1 MARILIVDDE
11 PYIRTLIQ
19 DCLEG
24 FVANGVELLSADNG
38 IEALEII
45 RREKPELVFLDI
57 MLPRLNGYEVCA
69 LVKGDH
75 ELCSTNIVMLSAKGQ
90 EFDRQK
96 GCDMG
101 ADLYMSKPFM
111 PLELLEVTARFLGI
125 TPD

>member
-1 MARILIVDDE
+1 MARIVIVDDE

-24 FVANGVELLSADNG
+24 FVARGVELLCADNG
-38 IEALEII
+38 IDALEII
-45 RREKPELVFLDI
+45 RREQPELVFLDI

-69 LVKGDH
+69 LVKGDAG
-75 ELCSTNIVMLSAKGQ
+75 LRKTSIVMLSAKGQ

-111 PLELLEVTARFLGI
+111 PQELVEVAARFLGI
-125 TPD
+125 MPD